1 MNSGVLKNIL
11 EIDKNKLLES
21 FMEYNFKEFS
31 NGKWLDAENIP
42 LSDEWICENRKI
54 AGVEEDAERDL
65 LEMANIVRNDETLKF
80 LFFHCSKLLFGA
92 NKLYPKS
99 ISDWPDFSPLI
110 PGGKGSMFLLL
121 LGFHAIDRIIATHK
135 TMNIPEDITFA
146 TCADVGSR
154 VLISK
159 DFNNGE
165 IGISN
170 TCINWLCQNF
180 VAGRIFQIGRMQFHL
195 VQFGRPFRV
204 YRNKSVCE
212 YKIIAEPGLC
222 VAPDGFLDGAG
233 CKLSDDGWETEFQF
247 CGNQVTANQV
257 DDETGKILKSP
268 VTFSTDEWEIV
279 LNADSLVM
287 NIHIPRGSRLSTDIW
302 FDSIA
307 SAFEFFEKQMEPKV
321 SIDACVC
328 FSWMFEPRLRDF
340 LPEHS
345 GLIALQNAVHLFPLP
360 STATDCGLY
369 FVFGKEKIDIDSAPT
384 DNSLRRGIV
393 EHLKNGGVL
402 TGGSMVFFKDELG
415 V

>member
-1 MNSGVLKNIL
+1 MESEVLKNIFK
-11 EIDKNKLLES
+11 IDKDKLLEP
-21 FMEYNFKEFS
+21 FIEYNFKEFS
-31 NGKWLDAENIP
+31 NGKWLDAGNIP

-54 AGVEEDAERDL
+54 AGVEKEAECDL
-65 LEMANIVRNDETLKF
+65 LEMAKIVRNDETLKF
-80 LFFHCSKLLFGA
+80 LFFHCSNLLYGV
-92 NKLYPKS
+92 NKLYSES
-99 ISDWPDFSPLI
+99 IMKWPDFSPLI
-110 PGGKGSMFLLL
+110 PEGKGSMFLLL
-121 LGFHAIDRIIATHK
+121 LGFYAIDRIIAIHK

-159 DFNNGE
+159 DFNDGE

-170 TCINWLCQNF
+170 QCINWLRNNF

-195 VQFGRPFRV
+195 GRPFRV
-204 YRNKSVCE
+204 YRSRSVCE

-233 CKLSDDGWETEFQF
+233 CKISDYAWETEFQLSD
-247 CGNQVTANQV
+247 NQITANQV
-257 DDETGKILKSP
+257 DDNTGKILKTP
-268 VTFSTDEWEIV
+268 VTFSTDEWKIV

-287 NIHIPRGSRLSTDIW
+287 NIHIPRGSRLSTEVW

-307 SAFEFFEKQMEPKV
+307 RAFDFFEKCMKPKV
-321 SIDACVC
+321 SLDACVC
-328 FSWMFEPRLRDF
+328 FSWMFEPRLRNF

-360 STATDCGLY
+360 TTATDCGLY
-369 FVFGKEKIDIDSAPT
+369 FVFGKHNIDIYSAST
-384 DNSLRRGIV
+384 DTSLRRGIV
-393 EHLKNGGVL
+393 EHLKHDGVL

-415 V
+415 